1 MFNPEY
7 KKYFDKNDSDLRNA
21 YRIFLHVD
29 CEDNGG
35 LQNVCTPYD
44 LCEKIIKKTNK
55 YRRLKGKKIL
65 VVNLEFAIV
74 LLERGHE
81 PSDICFLTDCEQKAK
96 FGKMIGVEVMS
107 EDFFDFFERVNKEKE
122 VRTWDYVIGNPP
134 YQDFK
139 AKSSKKTWKPFL
151 RTSIDILKDG
161 GIVAFITPFSWGTPV
176 NDIFDVFQNNQVHFV
191 NLDDKKYFPNVGTTI
206 SWYVIQK
213 NNEPVVTEFLYNEEI
228 INIDLKNVVFLPS
241 DMNKE
246 TINILKK
253 FLSHSEKLGIQYDFF
268 CEQRKPIMS
277 KVKDEQFKYPVKH
290 TASQILYSSVPHP
303 NTKIKKVI
311 FPISS
316 SMKAEYDGNGKYGCS
331 QHYAWIKVEN
341 KKEGDAVISFLNSEI
356 IKWLRRV
363 THWSASWSRPILDL
377 IPNIPKNKCYTNKE
391 IYKIF
396 DISDN
401 EQKHIQKSL

>member
-1 MFNPEY
+1 MSLSA
-7 KKYFDKNDSDLRNA
+7 KQIALRELYQEKSNEWA
-21 YRIFLHVD
+21 TL
-29 CEDNGG
+29 ENN
-35 LQNVCTPYD
+35 LQNVFTPYD
-44 LCEKIIKKTNK
+44 LCEKMLSKTNK
-55 YRRLKGKKIL
+55 YRRLNGKKIL

-74 LLERGHE
+74 LIERGCE

-107 EDFFDFFERVNKEKE
+107 EDFFDFFKSVNKKKEE
-122 VRTWDYVIGNPP
+122 VRTWDCVIGNPP

-151 RTSIDILKDG
+151 RTSIDILKEG
-161 GIVAFITPFSWGTPV
+161 GFVAFITPFSWGTPV
-176 NDIFDVFQNNQVHFV
+176 NDIFYVFQNNQVNFV
-191 NLDDKKYFPNVGTTI
+191 NLDDKKYFPGVGTTI

-213 NNEPVVTEFLYNEEI
+213 NRNSVDTEFLYNGEI
-228 INIDLKNVVFLPS
+228 ININLKNVVFLPS
-241 DMNKE
+241 DMSKE

-277 KVKDEQFKYPVKH
+277 KVEDKQYKYPVKH
-290 TASQILYSSVPHP
+290 TSSQILYCSIPHP

-316 SMKAEYDGNGKYGCS
+316 SMKAEYDGGGKYGCS
-331 QHYAWIKVEN
+331 QHYAWVEVLN

-356 IKWLRRV
+356 IKWLRKV
-363 THWSASWSRPILDL
+363 THWSASWSRPILDM
-377 IPNIPKNKCYTNKE
+377 IPNIPKDKCYTDKE
-391 IYKIF
+391 IYKMF
-396 DISDN
+396 DVSND
-401 EQKHIQKSL
+401 EQNHIRKSL